1 MGLKLE
7 SFKLEGMAFSVSFIF
22 THNSTD
28 MHGWDYKFS
37 IQLQVFRPFATC
49 ALLFFHCFT
58 YNFMGLE
65 SASSKLKGMPF
76 SVSFTF
82 GHISTELPQ

>member
-1 MGLKLE
+1 MGLELE
-7 SFKLEGMAFSVSFIF
+7 SSQLQGKAFSVSFIF
-22 THNSTD
+22 AHICTKL
-28 MHGWDYKFS
+28 HGGEYKFS

-65 SASSKLKGMPF
+65 SASSKLEGVPF
-76 SVSFTF
+76 SVSFIF
-82 GHISTELPQ
+82 AHISTELPQ